1 MTMTMMV
8 YCCCFV
14 AWSQRFQKLY
24 EVAER
29 EASVEKRQLTL
40 LHQQRVQA
48 EMDDRKRR
56 LLQKYVEAVD
66 VDEQDVD
73 VSCNFIRQRAASA
86 EDFAGRYSLVAFVF
100 AIHNFDKILN

>member
-1 MTMTMMV
+1 M
-8 YCCCFV
+8 
-14 AWSQRFQKLY
+14 
-24 EVAER
+24 
-29 EASVEKRQLTL
+29 EKRQLTL

-73 VSCNFIRQRAASA
+73 VSCNSIRQRAASA
-86 EDFAGRYSLVAFVF
+86 ADLPTATVPWLLFLFASRL
-100 AIHNFDKILN
+100 I